1 MAIIYG
7 MCVMFCAQRSWLA
20 EYCSTQ
26 VCVNLGPQKVNA
38 RLYVQLWKKLSICL
52 WDGRKTILD
61 SWQTSRASQIK
72 KGSWNIPRHE
82 SNITNYLYSYSKND
96 YWAFSYMQQPIVW
109 SLFSVCWAKH
119 HKLTQLKQVL
129 RRIQKQWLKQGLFE
143 AYMPVLLVVRHLVCA

>member
-7 MCVMFCAQRSWLA
+7 MCVMFRAQRSWLA

-26 VCVNLGPQKVNA
+26 VCPIVEKAIYMLVG
-38 RLYVQLWKKLSICL
+38 WKKNH
-52 WDGRKTILD
+52 
-61 SWQTSRASQIK
+61 SWQLANQQGESNK
-72 KGSWNIPRHE
+72 KGKLFQRFADIPRHE
-82 SNITNYLYSYSKND
+82 SNITNYLYSYSKNN

-129 RRIQKQWLKQGLFE
+129 RRIQKQWLKQVLFS
-143 AYMPVLLVVRHLVCA
+143 VLWQKPTCQFC